1 MGSEVFE
8 PVHTPLTPK
17 LPRGGIVQGLEK
29 KFDSDMGSSRRW
41 SQWRLYQLTRL

>member
-29 KFDSDMGSSRRW
+29 KFDSDMGSKPSLAGDGVRGV
-41 SQWRLYQLTRL
+41 